1 MPYSSQ
7 EYAQAFLVHRAPLLE
22 LLAQIPDDKG
32 TFAAWDG
39 GKNFIELAD
48 HLKNTRTSIAAY
60 IAGEKPVRGEP
71 SSDLSS
77 ARDALEI
84 AGTNLAQTISKLSD
98 EQLGIV
104 VDAFGG
110 MKMPVYKLIDFARE
124 HEAHHKGQLWTMARM
139 VGVQPPMFIK
149 LG

>member
-7 EYAQAFLVHRAPLLE
+7 EYAQAFLMHRAPLVE
-22 LLAQIPDDKG
+22 LLGQIPEDKG
-32 TFAAWDG
+32 SFAAWDG

-71 SSDLSS
+71 STDLAS
-77 ARDALEI
+77 ARDALET
-84 AGTNLAQTISKLSD
+84 AGVGLAETISKLSD
-98 EQLGIV
+98 EQLSTM

-110 MKMPVYKLIDFARE
+110 MKMPVYKLLDFARE
-124 HEAHHKGQLWTMARM
+124 HEAHHKGQIWTMARM
-139 VGVQPPMFIK
+139 VGVQPPMFVK
-149 LG
+149 FG